1 MAFHFQTLYQVNNGD
16 DLGSGTYWNQRFQD
30 IDLRL
35 NAVEAYAST
44 INASADSVTTQALDR
59 VNNIVN
65 PYITSLED
73 QINSLS
79 SQVSSLQSSVVTD
92 QDNVNNQLAA
102 LLAQGQTLVNNLS
115 SLGDL
120 SDGTF

>member
-1 MAFHFQTLYQVNNGD
+1 MFHYESLYEVNNGD
-16 DLGSGTYWNQRFQD
+16 DLGSASYWNLRFQD

-35 NAVEAYAST
+35 NAVEAYAGT
-44 INASADSVTTQALDR
+44 INSAADSVTTQALDR

-65 PYITSLED
+65 PYITSLEN

-92 QDNVNNQLAA
+92 QNNVNSQLSA